1 MSARHLRT
9 RHGQGVELPRPGT
22 KYRIAVDPADPGP
35 PRSPQEAGLT
45 SPPAQEPDPE
55 PIRLG
60 GLAGALLSPLG
71 GLLLVLATL
80 AVAVVLGVLVIVAVR
95 P

>member
-1 MSARHLRT
+1 
-9 RHGQGVELPRPGT
+9 
-22 KYRIAVDPADPGP
+22 
-35 PRSPQEAGLT
+35 LT